1 MGVCQSLGGPVLGGP
16 SSICVALPQCAR
28 NSALNVLGVID
39 LRPAMTL
46 RSRSSSHRLRKTHI
60 WWNCP
65 KVGVPGRLDLS
76 NEAKVWNPV
85 IHGVGP
91 DRGDW
96 SHSQL

>member
-1 MGVCQSLGGPVLGGP
+1 
-16 SSICVALPQCAR
+16 
-28 NSALNVLGVID
+28 
-39 LRPAMTL
+39 
-46 RSRSSSHRLRKTHI
+46 
-60 WWNCP
+60 
-65 KVGVPGRLDLS
+65 VPGRLDLS